1 MTNWL
6 PPLLTRIALNRK
18 TLAVPIVDGIEWNT
32 LQHNTAYFGGALY
45 RGIWEWGF
53 LYKETEI
60 PERER
65 SKMKYQTEPY
75 KSPTVNFRKE
85 NFLYFEILIFSML
98 VVFLPLR
105 RNGFLN

>member
-1 MTNWL
+1 M
-6 PPLLTRIALNRK
+6 TRIALNRK

-32 LQHNTAYFGGALY
+32 LQHNSVYFGGTRF

-65 SKMKYQTEPY
+65 NKMKYQTEPY
-75 KSPTVNFRKE
+75 KSPTVNFEKKRI
-85 NFLYFEILIFSML
+85 FRILIVLF
-98 VVFLPLR
+98 
-105 RNGFLN
+105 